1 MPSRRTAWGPSLP
14 QLSLTLDV
22 YGVSQGEKGRAY
34 GEQIIDIRKGGL
46 REVGRHFAIQ
56 STRLWLYP
64 TVEHQQPALLKPA
77 YQRWVASTEAAAP
90 PERAIRVEGWAD
102 VVGVATVSEPEVLDA
117 LDGKVVWSREYV
129 DTRFRWK
136 ARDPLHVLALRVHRL
151 DQPITVP
158 FRDEYGGCT
167 SWVELDTLPDP
178 DQVAS
183 SPALSDEAFAAR
195 LEGCATAIPGGWRT
209 PVVGDGPG

>member
-1 MPSRRTAWGPSLP
+1 MLNVPAFKEWAVVVQAL
-14 QLSLTLDV
+14 L
-22 YGVSQGEKGRAY
+22 E
-34 GEQIIDIRKGGL
+34 GEQIVDIRKGGL

-64 TVEHQQPALLKPA
+64 TVEHQQSELLKPA
-77 YQRWVASTEAAAP
+77 YQRWVVSTEAAAP

-102 VVGVATVSEPEVLDA
+102 VVGVATVAKPEVLDA

-129 DTRFRWK
+129 ETRFRWK

-151 DQPITVP
+151 DEPVTVP

-167 SWVELDTLPDP
+167 SWVELDGLPDP
-178 DQVAS
+178 DQVGS
-183 SPALSDEAFAAR
+183 SPALSDAAFTAR
-195 LEGCATAIPGGWRT
+195 FDGCAAAIPGGWRT
-209 PVVGDGPG
+209 PVVGD

>member
-1 MPSRRTAWGPSLP
+1 MLKVPAFKEWAVVVQAL
-14 QLSLTLDV
+14 L
-22 YGVSQGEKGRAY
+22 E

-64 TVEHQQPALLKPA
+64 TVEHQKPVLLKPA
-77 YQRWVASTEAAAP
+77 YQRWVASTAAAAP

-102 VVGVATVSEPEVLDA
+102 VVGVATVAEPDVLDA

-129 DTRFRWK
+129 ESRYRWK

-151 DQPITVP
+151 DEPITVP
-158 FRDEYGGCT
+158 FRDEYGGCM
-167 SWVELDTLPDP
+167 SWVELDALPDP

-183 SPALSDEAFAAR
+183 SPALSDAAFTAR
-195 LEGCATAIPGGWRT
+195 LKGFATAIPGGWRT
-209 PVVGDGPG
+209 PVVDD